1 MDSSQC
7 VQMQVKEARRAE
19 YTFVRVVVRETED
32 HEEEVIMIILI
43 LNTLTVVSLFTHLGL
58 FDHADAKTMEAG
70 EATASWSGKGVI
82 DDLGNGESVFSG
94 AITGTMFI
102 RHPQGS
108 GRALI
113 HAAKLQCQTVAR
125 ISENKEEQS
134 ALCLMTAHEG
144 KDIAYG
150 EMRCV
155 GKKDDCQ
162 GKYTFTWGT
171 GAFKGITGTTP
182 FVGGVNIEQREEG
195 RIYGYAAWPEL
206 TYSLP

>member
-1 MDSSQC
+1 VGALSA
-7 VQMQVKEARRAE
+7 VLAHRHGKE
-19 YTFVRVVVRETED
+19 VVMLVLKLS
-32 HEEEVIMIILI
+32 MLA
-43 LNTLTVVSLFTHLGL
+43 VVSLFIHMGL
-58 FDHADAKTMEAG
+58 FDHAEAKTIEAG

-102 RHPQGS
+102 RHTQGS

-113 HAAKLQCQTVAR
+113 HAAKIQCQTVAR
-125 ISENKEEQS
+125 ISENKEEQN

-144 KDIAYG
+144 KDIAYA
-150 EMRCV
+150 EMQCV

-171 GAFKGITGTTP
+171 GAFKGITGTTS
-182 FVGGVNIEQREEG
+182 FVGGINIERKEEG
-195 RIYGYAAWPEL
+195 RIYGYAAWPQL

>member
-1 MDSSQC
+1 MLNKGQAIRDVTTNQQWTILAIALNDRTSERVSQMPIRHYAFL
-7 VQMQVKEARRAE
+7 V
-19 YTFVRVVVRETED
+19 
-32 HEEEVIMIILI
+32 L
-43 LNTLTVVSLFTHLGL
+43 LFMSMGL
-58 FDHADAKTMEAG
+58 FDSADAKTVEAG

-82 DDLGNGESVFSG
+82 GDLGDEETVFSG

-102 RHPQGS
+102 RHRQES

-113 HAAKLQCQTVAR
+113 HAAKIQCQTVAR
-125 ISENKEEQS
+125 ISENKEEQT

-150 EMRCV
+150 EMRCI

-162 GKYTFTWGT
+162 GTYTFTWGS

-182 FVGGVNIEQREEG
+182 FVGGINIERKEEG
-195 RIYGYAAWPEL
+195 RIYGYAAWPHL

>member
-1 MDSSQC
+1 
-7 VQMQVKEARRAE
+7 MQWRKNVLVTGALACMSLGCFITAE
-19 YTFVRVVVRETED
+19 
-32 HEEEVIMIILI
+32 
-43 LNTLTVVSLFTHLGL
+43 S
-58 FDHADAKTMEAG
+58 KTIEAG
-70 EATASWSGKGVI
+70 EATASWNGKGVI
-82 DDLGNGESVFSG
+82 HDLGDGEAVFSG
-94 AITGTMFI
+94 TIIGTMFI
-102 RHPQGS
+102 RHGQEL

-113 HAAKLQCQTVAR
+113 HAAKIQCQTVAR

-162 GKYTFTWGT
+162 GTYTFTWGS
-171 GAFKGITGTTP
+171 GGLKGITGTTP
-182 FVGGVNIEQREEG
+182 FIGGINIERKEDS
-195 RIYGYAAWPEL
+195 RIYGYAAWPRL